1 LGNFVKPIEFKV
13 IFELFKRLKV
23 QKMAIQF
30 RLRSKA
36 NKNVSIKVRVS
47 INRENVFELNTGFT
61 INPNDWSEPNQRP
74 IPSNTKKRPTG
85 NKDLETAFD
94 EHQIFKQRLH
104 ENLDKL
110 ESYIFKEQ
118 NKDLGSNT
126 LIDKFWLESKIIEC
140 FDRIEKTDTGLIT
153 NYIQDLIDNA
163 STRKV
168 KIKGGYRLGLSK
180 SRINSYES
188 TKNILIEYQKKI
200 KKQVHFI
207 DIDET
212 FIDKMTNWL
221 YKIETYATNTA
232 SKHIAN
238 IKTVCTE
245 AERKGKIQVNPY
257 AKNIVIFTESDEDR
271 FIQTLSFDELE
282 TIRTTKLTSEAYNN
296 ARKWI
301 LLGCEFGQR
310 GGDLMNIT
318 KENVRYKGD
327 FLYLDITQQKTK
339 KDVTIPIIAPHVI
352 DIVEN
357 SFPYKISTQ
366 KLNLYIKKVC
376 EIAKINAMTEGKIYD
391 SKTKRKVLKFYEKHK
406 LITSHSFRRSYCSN
420 YYKKIATP
428 ILMAISGHQ
437 KESVFLKYINKPE
450 DKDANADLFRAL
462 YEKLNED
469 KKPQMKLIKNDT
481 KTA

>member
-1 LGNFVKPIEFKV
+1 
-13 IFELFKRLKV
+13 
-23 QKMAIQF
+23 MASIQF

-47 INRENVFELNTGFT
+47 INRENVLELNTGFT
-61 INPNDWSEPNQRP
+61 INPNDWSDKKQRP
-74 IPSNTKKRPTG
+74 IPSDTKKRPTESKEQG
-85 NKDLETAFD
+85 IIFD

-104 ENLDKL
+104 EDLDKL
-110 ESYIFKEQ
+110 YSHIFKEQ

-140 FDRIEKTDTGLIT
+140 FDRIEKTNTGLII

-168 KIKGGYRLGLSK
+168 KTKGGYKLGLSK
-180 SRINSYES
+180 SRINSFES
-188 TKNILIEYQKKI
+188 TKNILKEYQTKI

-207 DIDET
+207 DIDEI
-212 FIDKMTNWL
+212 FIDKLTNWL
-221 YKIETYATNTA
+221 LKTKKYAINTA

-238 IKTVCTE
+238 IKTVSIE
-245 AERKGKIQVNPY
+245 AERKVKIQVNPY
-257 AKNIVIFTESDEDR
+257 AKHIVIFTESDEDR
-271 FIQTLSFDELE
+271 FIQTLSLDELE
-282 TIRTTKLTSEAYNN
+282 TIRITDLTSEAYNN

-310 GGDLMNIT
+310 GQDLMNIT

-376 EIAKINAMTEGKIYD
+376 EIAKINAMTEGKIFD
-391 SKTKRKVLKFYEKHK
+391 AKTGRKVLKFYEKHK
-406 LITSHSFRRSYCSN
+406 LMTSHSFRRSFCSN
-420 YYKKIATP
+420 YYKIMATP
-428 ILMAISGHQ
+428 ILMEISGHQ
-437 KESVFLKYINKPE
+437 KESVFLKYINQPE

-462 YEKLNED
+462 YEKLNEV
-469 KKPQMKLIKNDT
+469 KKPQMKLIKNG
-481 KTA
+481 

>member
-1 LGNFVKPIEFKV
+1 
-13 IFELFKRLKV
+13 
-23 QKMAIQF
+23 MASIQF

-47 INRENVFELNTGFT
+47 INRENVLELNTGFT
-61 INPNDWSEPNQRP
+61 INPNDWSDKKQRP
-74 IPSNTKKRPTG
+74 IPSDTKKRPTESKEQG
-85 NKDLETAFD
+85 IIFD

-104 ENLDKL
+104 EDLDKL
-110 ESYIFKEQ
+110 YSHIFKEQ

-140 FDRIEKTDTGLIT
+140 FDRIEKTNTGLII

-168 KIKGGYRLGLSK
+168 KAKGGYKLGLSK
-180 SRINSYES
+180 SRINSFES
-188 TKNILIEYQKKI
+188 TKNILKEYQTKI

-207 DIDET
+207 DIDEI
-212 FIDKMTNWL
+212 FIDKLTNWL
-221 YKIETYATNTA
+221 LKTKKYAINTA

-238 IKTVCTE
+238 IKTVSIE

-257 AKNIVIFTESDEDR
+257 AKHIVIFTESDEDR
-271 FIQTLSFDELE
+271 FIQTLSLDELE
-282 TIRTTKLTSEAYNN
+282 TIRMTDLTGEAYNN

-310 GGDLMNIT
+310 GQDLMNIT
-318 KENVRYKGD
+318 KENVRYKGE

-376 EIAKINAMTEGKIYD
+376 EIAKINAMTEGKIFD
-391 SKTKRKVLKFYEKHK
+391 AKTGRKVLKFYEKHK
-406 LITSHSFRRSYCSN
+406 LMTSHSFRRSFCSN
-420 YYKKIATP
+420 YYKIMATP
-428 ILMAISGHQ
+428 ILMEISGHQ
-437 KESVFLKYINKPE
+437 KESVFLKYINQPE

-462 YEKLNED
+462 YEKLNEV
-469 KKPQMKLIKNDT
+469 KKPQMKLIKNG
-481 KTA
+481 